1 MLSSFPR
8 KDAAAKVA
16 RREHVKVA
24 LIVVSSPKYFGKDFE
39 HRKEKKRERER
50 EREMCVQCVRL
61 LGEFVYKRILAEFNW
76 PKIAHFLVQN
86 SEAFLVCFPAACDI
100 FNTHAS
106 SFIKT
111 THKNTHVF
119 FDESVV
125 FESDVDENDDERLLL
140 FVSFERRRREND
152 DEEKAQEFRH
162 FL

>member
-1 MLSSFPR
+1 M
-8 KDAAAKVA
+8 AK
-16 RREHVKVA
+16 K
-24 LIVVSSPKYFGKDFE
+24 LTFFGSKF
-39 HRKEKKRERER
+39 R
-50 EREMCVQCVRL
+50 
-61 LGEFVYKRILAEFNW
+61 
-76 PKIAHFLVQN
+76 
-86 SEAFLVCFPAACDI
+86 EAFLVCFPAACDI

-125 FESDVDENDDERLLL
+125 VFESDVDENDELLL
-140 FVSFERRRREND
+140 FVSFEHTRRREND

>member
-1 MLSSFPR
+1 MCAVRPTF
-8 KDAAAKVA
+8 
-16 RREHVKVA
+16 RRICVK
-24 LIVVSSPKYFGKDFE
+24 S
-39 HRKEKKRERER
+39 
-50 EREMCVQCVRL
+50 
-61 LGEFVYKRILAEFNW
+61 EFWLKFNW
-76 PKIAHFLVQN
+76 PKIGSKFRG
-86 SEAFLVCFPAACDI
+86 AFLVCFPAACDI
-100 FNTHAS
+100 FNAHASS

-125 FESDVDENDDERLLL
+125 FESDVDENNDERLLL

>member
-1 MLSSFPR
+1 
-8 KDAAAKVA
+8 
-16 RREHVKVA
+16 
-24 LIVVSSPKYFGKDFE
+24 
-39 HRKEKKRERER
+39 
-50 EREMCVQCVRL
+50 
-61 LGEFVYKRILAEFNW
+61 VYKRILAEFNW
-76 PKIAHFLVQN
+76 PKIVHFLVQN

-125 FESDVDENDDERLLL
+125 VFESDVDENDDERLLL
-140 FVSFERRRREND
+140 FVSFEHTRRREND

-162 FL
+162 FLYKSTKNNDTIQRRF

>member
-1 MLSSFPR
+1 
-8 KDAAAKVA
+8 
-16 RREHVKVA
+16 
-24 LIVVSSPKYFGKDFE
+24 
-39 HRKEKKRERER
+39 
-50 EREMCVQCVRL
+50 MCVQCVRL

-125 FESDVDENDDERLLL
+125 FFESDVDDENDDERLLL

-162 FL
+162 FLYKSTKNNDTIQRRF

>member
-1 MLSSFPR
+1 MTFFCSKFR
-8 KDAAAKVA
+8 
-16 RREHVKVA
+16 
-24 LIVVSSPKYFGKDFE
+24 
-39 HRKEKKRERER
+39 
-50 EREMCVQCVRL
+50 
-61 LGEFVYKRILAEFNW
+61 
-76 PKIAHFLVQN
+76 
-86 SEAFLVCFPAACDI
+86 EAFLVCFPAACDI
-100 FNTHAS
+100 FNAHASS

-140 FVSFERRRREND
+140 FVSFEHTRRREND

>member
-1 MLSSFPR
+1 
-8 KDAAAKVA
+8 
-16 RREHVKVA
+16 
-24 LIVVSSPKYFGKDFE
+24 
-39 HRKEKKRERER
+39 
-50 EREMCVQCVRL
+50 MCVQCVRL

-86 SEAFLVCFPAACDI
+86 SDAFLVCFPAACDI

-125 FESDVDENDDERLLL
+125 VFESDVDENNDER
-140 FVSFERRRREND
+140 
-152 DEEKAQEFRH
+152 
-162 FL
+162 

>member
-1 MLSSFPR
+1 M
-8 KDAAAKVA
+8 
-16 RREHVKVA
+16 
-24 LIVVSSPKYFGKDFE
+24 
-39 HRKEKKRERER
+39 
-50 EREMCVQCVRL
+50 
-61 LGEFVYKRILAEFNW
+61 
-76 PKIAHFLVQN
+76 
-86 SEAFLVCFPAACDI
+86 VCFPAACDI
-100 FNTHAS
+100 FNAHASS

-125 FESDVDENDDERLLL
+125 FESDVDENDERLLL